1 MKPGVRGSSLTPLLS
16 LAFFLIGWHLLAT
29 HLIAE
34 LPTPLDTAQTFLLL
48 VTRGEPVP
56 GRTLQAHTFASLT
69 RVLVGAG
76 IGFSLAIPLGMVMGR
91 SGHWERFLSPMVE
104 ILRPIGPASAKG

>member
-1 MKPGVRGSSLTPLLS
+1 MKPGVRGSGFAPLLS
-16 LAFFLIGWHLLAT
+16 LVFFLIGWHFLAT

-34 LPTPLDTAQTFLLL
+34 LPTLLDTAQTFLLL
-48 VTRGEPVP
+48 VTKGEPVP

-91 SGHWERFLSPMVE
+91 SVHWERFLSPMVE